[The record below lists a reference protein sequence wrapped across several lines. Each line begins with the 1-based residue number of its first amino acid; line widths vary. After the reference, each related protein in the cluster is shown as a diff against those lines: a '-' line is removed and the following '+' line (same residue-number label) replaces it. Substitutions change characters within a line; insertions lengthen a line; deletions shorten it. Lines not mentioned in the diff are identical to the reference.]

1 MPWMKKGMAAREERE
16 EMIDK
21 EKERNKGKAQVMFFP
36 WLPDFNFSNWMD
48 RTGIFNT
55 KRIEKR

>member
-1 MPWMKKGMAAREERE
+1 MIKRRRGTRE
-16 EMIDK
+16 K
-21 EKERNKGKAQVMFFP
+21 PQVMFIP
-36 WLPDFNFSNWMD
+36 WLFDFNFRNWMD

>member
-1 MPWMKKGMAAREERE
+1 MAAREERE
-16 EMIDK
+16 EMNDK
-21 EKERNKGKAQVMFFP
+21 EKERNKGKAQVIVTP
-36 WLPDFNFSNWMD
+36 WLSDFNFRNWMD

>member
-1 MPWMKKGMAAREERE
+1 MAAGEKREK
-16 EMIDK
+16 MNDK
-21 EKERNKGKAQVMFFP
+21 EKERNKGKPQVMFTP
-36 WLPDFNFSNWMD
+36 WLSDFNFRNWMD